1 MECCSNKK
9 IEDSILGLQLNKLYR
24 DNNNV
29 VNTVSEVSRADWWRR
44 WLYSTNAKDIGT
56 LYLYFAIFSGIIMPL
71 QNLAICWK
79 ICYLI
84 LNIKDKWQSARHYYY
99 FNNNVSRDFTQ
110 ELSSLSKH
118 NNNQLGYYLAGLIEA
133 DGSIIVPQKDSKN
146 TPTISISFNII
157 DKPLA
162 ICIKDR
168 LGYGSLE
175 EIIENNAVKFII
187 RGKYNILN
195 IVSLINGKFRTP
207 KIEKFHSLISYI
219 NSMWLNSEEKLIPL
233 GLDTSSFD
241 KNSWL
246 AGFSDGD
253 ANININITWPEK
265 SKNGYGQIRL
275 TFELVQSRIQDEHLE
290 KYKDF
295 MSNLSIYLKS
305 KLGTHYIS
313 RYDRMGK
320 QKAWRARIVNKEGA
334 TVLINYFNKF
344 PMFSSKY
351 LNYRDWQI
359 VYNIIVIRKEHI
371 GEKKLDTYKKVEQIK
386 NNMNNK
392 RLIFT
397 WDHLN
402 YFY

>member
-1 MECCSNKK
+1 MLLFMRYYNLLLLIILFIMCCRQDKK
-9 IEDSILGLQLNKLYR
+9 FEFYSMNT
-24 DNNNV
+24 
-29 VNTVSEVSRADWWRR
+29 VNWVSEVSRADWWRR

-71 QNLAICWK
+71 QNLVKCWK
-79 ICYLI
+79 IFYLV
-84 LNIKDKWQSARHYYY
+84 LNIKYKWQSARYYY
-99 FNNNVSRDFTQ
+99 FHFNNNVFRDFMQ
-110 ELSSLSKH
+110 EFSSLSQPLPGAPTGAPGYLTPPSQCEDSKL

-133 DGSIIVPQKDSKN
+133 DGSIIVPQKNSKN

-162 ICIKDR
+162 LCIKGR

-175 EIIENNAVKFII
+175 EIIENNAIKLII

-207 KIEKFHSLISYI
+207 KIEKLHSLISYI
-219 NSMWLNSEEKLIPL
+219 NNMWLNSEEKIILF
-233 GLDTSSFD
+233 GLDTSPSPRPEGAGGWSRCTEGSFWTPPTASSFD

-253 ANININITWPEK
+253 ANININITWPEN

-275 TFELVQSRIQDEHLE
+275 TFELVQSRLDDEHLE

-295 MSNLSIYLKS
+295 MSNLSIFLRS

-334 TVLINYFNKF
+334 TVLIQLF
-344 PMFSSKY
+344 
-351 LNYRDWQI
+351 
-359 VYNIIVIRKEHI
+359 
-371 GEKKLDTYKKVEQIK
+371 
-386 NNMNNK
+386 
-392 RLIFT
+392 
-397 WDHLN
+397 
-402 YFY
+402 

>member
-1 MECCSNKK
+1 M
-9 IEDSILGLQLNKLYR
+9 
-24 DNNNV
+24 
-29 VNTVSEVSRADWWRR
+29 
-44 WLYSTNAKDIGT
+44 
-56 LYLYFAIFSGIIMPL
+56 
-71 QNLAICWK
+71 
-79 ICYLI
+79 
-84 LNIKDKWQSARHYYY
+84 
-99 FNNNVSRDFTQ
+99 Q
-110 ELSSLSKH
+110 ELSSLSQPLPGAPIGGPGVFKYPPSQCDGGDSKL

-133 DGSIIVPQKDSKN
+133 DGSIIVPQKNSKN

-162 ICIKDR
+162 LCIKGR

-175 EIIENNAVKFII
+175 EIIENNAIKLII

-207 KIEKFHSLISYI
+207 KIEKLHSLISYI
-219 NSMWLNSEEKLIPL
+219 NNMSLNSEEKIILF

-253 ANININITWPEK
+253 ANININITWPEN
-265 SKNGYGQIRL
+265 SNNGYGQIRL
-275 TFELVQSRIQDEHLE
+275 TFELVQSRIDDEHLE

-295 MSNLSIYLKS
+295 MGNLSIFLRS

-351 LNYRDWQI
+351 LNYIDWQMA
-359 VYNIIVIRKEHI
+359 YNIIVIRKEHI
-371 GEKKLDTYKKVEQIK
+371 GDKKLDTYKKVEQIK